1 VTHIKKRTKDGV
13 REEVEDESPLKEDSE
28 DSKMEEA
35 ESPEKTEENSE
46 IEADTAFGCFIGIW
60 CLDGLWNIVKTN
72 AQRMYQLEDTV
83 SQFKFIVPKA
93 LSVSPVLTLTKVKC

>member
-1 VTHIKKRTKDGV
+1 MIVDHVTHIKKRTKDGV

-46 IEADTAFGCFIGIW
+46 IEADTAFGCFIGI
-60 CLDGLWNIVKTN
+60 
-72 AQRMYQLEDTV
+72 
-83 SQFKFIVPKA
+83 
-93 LSVSPVLTLTKVKC
+93 